1 MGQRNVGH
9 LETED
14 QEEKLSIS
22 ATIQKLSAD
31 FGWLS
36 CSTPGLGA
44 NLPRFQIRQ
53 QTR

>member
-1 MGQRNVGH
+1 MSQCSVGH
-9 LETED
+9 LEAED

-22 ATIQKLSAD
+22 AKLQKLSAEV
-31 FGWLS
+31 GWLNR
-36 CSTPGLGA
+36 STLGLGE